1 MAVVRARLGED
12 RLLDPAERGVVVGR
26 RRHGAD
32 ERCGEQ
38 QRIGLGHGEDRP
50 RAGHEPCRE
59 QQRAAT
65 AEAVGE
71 DAHQDARA
79 HRAGGGDGE
88 QHADARR
95 RVSVLGQHLRDQDAG
110 AAVAERAQGARDD
123 DEPGVP
129 AQPSGYENGHCSSPS
144 ESTARARRR
153 SAGAAVPARSRR
165 RSPCMHREAR
175 CCSRRVLTQLQS
187 VVELGVRAVRQR
199 GGIARNDAPGLG
211 VGGFSPSSDESADD
225 RLPLMRRCSRG
236 CVRAGR
242 PLSGEGGQESGE
254 NFSDVVGQVTGGAAP
269 RARPSPRRRRRPG

>member
-12 RLLDPAERGVVVGR
+12 RLFDPAERGVVVGR

-32 ERCGEQ
+32 EQ
-38 QRIGLGHGEDRP
+38 QRIGLGNSEDRP

-59 QQRAAT
+59 QQRVAT

-95 RVSVLGQHLRDQDAG
+95 GVSVLGQHLRHQDAR

-144 ESTARARRR
+144 ELTAPERDAGQRWLQFLH
-153 SAGAAVPARSRR
+153 GAASV
-165 RSPCMHREAR
+165 HREDR
-175 CCSRRVLTQLQS
+175 CRSRRVLSQLQNVAS
-187 VVELGVRAVRQR
+187 VRRSIVPQQA
-199 GGIARNDAPGLG
+199 GIARNDALG
-211 VGGFSPSSDESADD
+211 SSVGGSRRGATSRSATRPS
-225 RLPLMRRCSRG
+225 RCAAAQ
-236 CVRAGR
+236 RAASGGEIRVPGR
-242 PLSGEGGQESGE
+242 
-254 NFSDVVGQVTGGAAP
+254 
-269 RARPSPRRRRRPG
+269 RARVR